1 MEKMNIFFPLPRID
15 LGHLSIQIAFSTE
28 LCSHENENRSHQKKY
43 LITGILDEGLFTN
56 AAFDNRFERVKNGQ
70 IYISSYNQD
79 QILSKLNFNFILIM
93 QKCIERSNFAFNF
106 LKILA
111 VFALQLAL

>member
-1 MEKMNIFFPLPRID
+1 MRV
-15 LGHLSIQIAFSTE
+15 
-28 LCSHENENRSHQKKY
+28 
-43 LITGILDEGLFTN
+43 LFTN

-93 QKCIERSNFAFNF
+93 HRFIERSNFAFNF
-106 LKILA
+106 LKILT
-111 VFALQLAL
+111 VFEVQSALYAFNPTL